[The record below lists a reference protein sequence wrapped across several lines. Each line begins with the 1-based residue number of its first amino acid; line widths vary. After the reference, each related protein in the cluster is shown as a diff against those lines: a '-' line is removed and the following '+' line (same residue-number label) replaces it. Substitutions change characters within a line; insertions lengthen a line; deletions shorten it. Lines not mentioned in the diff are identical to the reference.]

1 MDINSL
7 KAQIKSGKFSPYYI
21 FYGEEHYIL
30 KRYIDIIAE
39 KAKLKIS
46 YIDNLGSVFAKITQK
61 SLLNEHYLY
70 VIIDDKEFLTNEKAW
85 DALGDGRELKD
96 DRVIFYYTSVDK
108 RVKFWKKFQE
118 PGVEFAKLDERILT
132 KYIRKEIPLSE
143 DNCQILID
151 VCEGDLS
158 RIFLEVDK
166 IKNYGK
172 VTFPE
177 VNNPNNFDANRVFEE
192 LLKEGAIYRAPKDA
206 IFDFV
211 NAVLERDVNKS
222 WDLLEQSYAVG
233 EANMMLLSV
242 LYNNV
247 KTLLQVQ
254 SGEKNLGLNGWAVK
268 NVSPY
273 KDNYSNSELVR
284 FMRLIRQAEKG
295 IKTGKMPDELSVE
308 SILVQVM

>member
-85 DALGDGRELKD
+85 DALGDGRKLKD

-108 RVKFWKKFQE
+108 RIKFWKKFQE

-166 IKNYGK
+166 IKQYSKKFTGDYGAD
-172 VTFPE
+172 
-177 VNNPNNFDANRVFEE
+177 NFFHM
-192 LLKEGAIYRAPKDA
+192 LLSQGAIYRAPKDA

-233 EANMMLLSV
+233 EANMVLLSV

-247 KTLLQVQ
+247 KTLLQVK

>member
-30 KRYIDIIAE
+30 KRYIDMIAE
-39 KAKLKIS
+39 KSKLKIS

-85 DALGDGRELKD
+85 DALGDGRKLKD

-108 RVKFWKKFQE
+108 RIKFWKKFQE

-166 IKNYGK
+166 IKQYMNHLGPAK
-172 VTFPE
+172 TQDGV
-177 VNNPNNFDANRVFEE
+177 FDK

-233 EANMMLLSV
+233 EANMVLLSV

-247 KTLLQVQ
+247 KTLLQVK

-295 IKTGKMPDELSVE
+295 IKTGLMSDDISVE